1 MLLGLTSFDD
11 KTYKMISTLLWIF
24 GLSTLFL
31 SVTMLIPALVSF
43 SYDEVSVALSFIFSS
58 CLGLFSGVALL
69 LASQGNKY
77 NYNAKVII
85 IITIF
90 IWPIL
95 GLFSSLPFLFSENL
109 LSFTNAFFESMS
121 GITSSGASVII
132 DISNAPKGILLW
144 RSLLQWVGG
153 FITILLAISVLSLMR
168 IGGMDL
174 FHSSLQKSDRDTAL
188 HRFIQASKSLWWV
201 YLVLTIVCSFFLIAF
216 GMSPF
221 DSVIHALST
230 ISTGGFSSKTQGI
243 NEFSNIHIEL
253 IICIFMLAG
262 SLNFTL
268 YWAVANAK
276 WNELIIEGELRYLF
290 GIIFLYLVII
300 FFILYSYTDNNI
312 SGVFRSSLFNTIS
325 SISTTGY
332 YLNTV
337 DYDNFIPVIY
347 ILFFS
352 LMLIGGASVST
363 SGGVK
368 QLRLI
373 VFFKLT
379 FSELFKLTHPNAVH
393 PISYM
398 NKTIDESSLRRTWGF
413 LMTFISIFVIISI
426 LFTFFG
432 LNFIDSLSLTVLSL
446 TNSGAGAEL
455 LYLSQKYYE
464 MDNIIKWIIIVT
476 QVLGRVEI
484 MLLLIFLSPSFWRN

>member
-1 MLLGLTSFDD
+1 MTVGAFTDSANRLTFTQADDSTVGFSFNFEIADENSIAVFVD
-11 KTYKMISTLLWIF
+11 NVKKSITADY
-24 GLSTLFL
+24 
-31 SVTMLIPALVSF
+31 SVTF
-43 SYDEVSVALSFIFSS
+43 D
-58 CLGLFSGVALL
+58 SGDSGTGTV
-69 LASQGNKY
+69 
-77 NYNAKVII
+77 V
-85 IITIF
+85 
-90 IWPIL
+90 
-95 GLFSSLPFLFSENL
+95 
-109 LSFTNAFFESMS
+109 FTSAP
-121 GITSSGASVII
+121 SSGASVII
-132 DISNAPKGILLW
+132 DISLAPKGVLLW
-144 RSLLQWVGG
+144 RSLLQWIGG

-188 HRFIQASKSLWWV
+188 HRFIQASKSLWWI
-201 YLVLTIVCSFFLIAF
+201 YIVLTIACGFCLITF

-230 ISTGGFSSKTQGI
+230 ISTGGFSSKNQGI
-243 NEFSNIHIEL
+243 NEFSSIYIEL

-276 WNELIIEGELRYLF
+276 WNEVIREGELRYLV
-290 GIIFLYLVII
+290 GIVII
-300 FFILYSYTDNNI
+300 YFIICFFILFSYTNSDI
-312 SGVFRSSLFNTIS
+312 SESFRVSLFNTIS

-332 YLNTV
+332 YLSST
-337 DYDNFIPVIY
+337 DNKFIPVMY
-347 ILFFS
+347 ILFVS

-379 FSELFKLTHPNAVH
+379 FSELFKLTHPNAVY

-398 NKTIDESSLRRTWGF
+398 KKTIDESSLRRTWGF
-413 LMTFISIFVIISI
+413 LMTFISIFVIISV

-432 LNFIDSLSLTVLSL
+432 LSFIDALSLTVLSL

-455 LYLSQKYYE
+455 LSISQQYYE
-464 MDNIIKWIIIVT
+464 MDNIIKWIIIIT
-476 QVLGRVEI
+476 QLLGRVEI
-484 MLLLIFLSPSFWRN
+484 MLLLIFLSPNFWRN